1 MKIISESPNSTK
13 LAAISNYQKSLTVRA
28 AMTAD
33 ENQISFYRREN
44 RPLIVGAIAVLLTE
58 ANNTMNV
65 QRAPSPIQ
73 ISMMAEEI
81 VENWWMLRLDEVAY
95 ALRQGAA
102 GMYGT
107 AYGKFD
113 KQTLIEWLKTYD
125 TEERLAQVE
134 WVNAQQKKQF
144 EAEEKETSSVTDGY
158 RRLQETYQKTG
169 KDALSQ
175 QDKERTKDR
184 EKARWQEDKFLKWQ
198 AGYYAQKQLNEEQ
211 QNQQE
216 TI

>member
-1 MKIISESPNSTK
+1 MKIITESPNSTK
-13 LAAISNYQKSLTVRA
+13 LAAVSAYQKSLTVRG

-33 ENQISFYRREN
+33 ENQISFYRRDN
-44 RPLIVGAIAVLLTE
+44 RALIVGTIAVLLTE

-65 QRAPSPIQ
+65 QRAPTPIQ

-113 KQTLIEWLKTYD
+113 KQTLIEWLQTYD
-125 TEERLAQVE
+125 TQERMAQVE
-134 WVNAQQKKQF
+134 WVNAQQKKQL
-144 EAEEKETSSVTDGY
+144 EAEEKDTGSIVDGY

-175 QDKERTKDR
+175 QNKERAEAKI
-184 EKARWQEDKFLKWQ
+184 KARWQEDEFLKWQ
-198 AGYYAQKQLNEEQ
+198 AEYYAKKQINEDE

-216 TI
+216 TL